1 MQAQYFIFGDPIL
14 VGEGPVDLLR
24 SQVDPGLNSL
34 EIEIGRCK
42 WL

>member
-14 VGEGPVDLLR
+14 VGVDPLR